1 MSVEDVFHVLR
12 SEAYEL
18 QAKDEAAFFDL
29 PRKLNMDVESPVRDS
44 YQNECFTGDSK
55 VAWFETIPSYG
66 TFRRGCALGAGG
78 LKQRKR
84 ILEKNP
90 ELHLTILDIS
100 AESLA
105 VLQRELGDQFPG
117 RFDTE
122 TVDLNFI
129 DMPEDTYDLVISSGC
144 VHHLYN
150 LEHIAFQINKSLTHE
165 GYFFLVDYV
174 GEARFQFSEEKKQL
188 FERTFRAIQRR
199 QPQLRHWRVAWP
211 DINDWN
217 YSPFEALRA
226 DETLELFRRYLS
238 EVDLRTMGAMFE
250 LYLFVKPPGPL
261 GKPQSSADVL
271 RRRLAYVKRLLLRR
285 QESRSAT
292 YMRLLSELVR
302 VDREVAK
309 SGSLLPASAFAVYK
323 RRG

>member
-1 MSVEDVFHVLR
+1 M
-12 SEAYEL
+12 
-18 QAKDEAAFFDL
+18 
-29 PRKLNMDVESPVRDS
+29 
-44 YQNECFTGDSK
+44 
-55 VAWFETIPSYG
+55 
-66 TFRRGCALGAGG
+66 
-78 LKQRKR
+78 
-84 ILEKNP
+84 
-90 ELHLTILDIS
+90 
-100 AESLA
+100 
-105 VLQRELGDQFPG
+105 
-117 RFDTE
+117 
-122 TVDLNFI
+122 FI
-129 DMPEDTYDLVISSGC
+129 TY
-144 VHHLYN
+144 YN

-188 FERTFRAIQRR
+188 FERAFRAIQRR

-211 DINDWN
+211 DIDDWN

-238 EVDLRTMGAMFE
+238 EVELRTMGAMFL

-261 GKPQSSADVL
+261 GEPQSSADVL
-271 RRRLAYVKRLLLRR
+271 RRRLANIKRWLLWR

-292 YMRLLSELVR
+292 YVRLLSELVR

-309 SGSLLPASAFAVYK
+309 SGSLLPASAFAVYR